1 MLRLMCS
8 LYFEKHILPLILPNR
23 EFAYMLDST
32 PLLLCDAGDFSS
44 PNANQWYSPI
54 LLNVIC

>member
-1 MLRLMCS
+1 
-8 LYFEKHILPLILPNR
+8 
-23 EFAYMLDST
+23 MLDST